1 MLHAIIRL
9 LFIANIILLANSAY
23 AVQPYMLGTVS
34 YVAAEEE
41 GGGSNPNAGRSFY
54 VANVNNQVIYQYD
67 CSAAYDLTT
76 CSAATSYT
84 YTNAASNSSVGLSF
98 SSDGTKMYILFSSD
112 DTIYQYACST
122 GWAVSSCSYDS
133 KSLSV
138 TGIDAIP
145 ASIKWKT
152 DGTKLALAGD
162 LSNSL
167 YQLNCST
174 AWDVTSCTA
183 GTSVSVSSQG
193 TNVVGV
199 AVAANGD
206 LYFVNNSGGGE
217 SIYQYTCSTDWDF
230 STCSYASK
238 SLSVSSQESTPK
250 EMIWSNDGD
259 RLFLNG
265 ASNIV
270 RQYDCSG
277 AFDLSTCSYS
287 TGLAVSGS
295 GNTPLAFQY

>member
-1 MLHAIIRL
+1 MLHALIRL
-9 LFIANIILLANSAY
+9 LFIANILLLANSAY

-34 YVAAEEE
+34 YVTAEEDE
-41 GGGSNPNAGRSFY
+41 GGGGNPNAGTSFY

-67 CSAAYDLTT
+67 CGTAYDLTT
-76 CSAATSYT
+76 CSAGTSYT
-84 YTNAASNSSVGLSF
+84 YTNAANNSSVGLAF
-98 SSDGTKMYILFSSD
+98 SDDGEDLYILFSSD
-112 DTIYQYACST
+112 DTIYQYTCST
-122 GWAVSSCSYDS
+122 GWLVSSCSYAS
-133 KSLSV
+133 KSLSI

-145 ASIKWKT
+145 SSIKWKP

-162 LSNSL
+162 LNNSL
-167 YQLNCST
+167 YQLNCSV
-174 AWDVTSCTA
+174 AWDITTCTA
-183 GTSVSVSSQG
+183 GTSLSVSSQG

-199 AVAANGD
+199 SVTQNAV
-206 LYFVNNSGGGE
+206 YFVNNSSGGE
-217 SIYQYTCSTDWDF
+217 SIYQYTCSTDWNF

-238 SLSVSSQESTPK
+238 SLNVSSQESTPK
-250 EMIWSNDGD
+250 EMVWSNDGD

-265 ASNIV
+265 GANIV
-270 RQYDCSG
+270 RQYNCSG